1 MGRITRRIRVHRVTS
16 NSPAVEIRGRADIV
30 GVEEPL
36 ELRIASM
43 PFTTTM
49 RTPGDDIEL
58 AHGFLFSEGLI
69 RSRED
74 IAEVRYCAGS
84 EGPDGLNTYNVLE
97 IVPAPGV
104 IINPAVRRNFTTTS
118 ACGVC
123 GTSSIDQVMEN
134 RSCSLDPVELDP
146 ELLISLPERMRSSQK
161 GFDTTGGMHAAGLF
175 TLDGELIA
183 LREDVGRHNAV
194 DKIVGHLLM
203 NDLLPASQTVLAVT
217 SRASF
222 ELVQKAIM
230 AGIPALTAV
239 SAATSLAVDAAREA
253 GLVLAGFT
261 RSDRMNVYSGYDCL
275 KVDDNG

>member
-203 NDLLPASQTVLAVT
+203 NDLLPASQTILAVT

>member
-49 RTPGDDIEL
+49 RTPGDDVEL

-104 IINPAVRRNFTTTS
+104 IINPAGRRNFTTTS

-123 GTSSIDQVMEN
+123 GTSSIEQVMEH
-134 RSCSLDPVELDP
+134 RACAITTASFDPQT
-146 ELLISLPERMRSSQK
+146 LISLPEKMRGAQK

-175 TLDGELIA
+175 TSDGEL
-183 LREDVGRHNAV
+183 LLVREDVGRHNAV

-203 NDLLPASQTVLAVT
+203 NDLLPAENTVLVVS

-230 AGIPALTAV
+230 AGIPALVAV

-261 RSDRMNVYSGYDCL
+261 RSDRMNVYSGFDAL
-275 KVDDNG
+275 TTAS

>member
-16 NSPAVEIRGRADIV
+16 NRPAVDIRGRADIV

-36 ELRIASM
+36 ELRIAGT

-104 IINPAVRRNFTTTS
+104 IINPAGRRNFTTTS

-146 ELLISLPERMRSSQK
+146 ELLISLPERMRGSQK

-230 AGIPALTAV
+230 AGIPALIAV

-253 GLVLAGFT
+253 GLMLAGFT
-261 RSDRMNVYSGYDCL
+261 RSDRMNVYSGYDYL
-275 KVDDNG
+275 TVDDNR